1 MKTVKDFYNKTAA
14 EWSNELLKEKENRE
28 ILQKFIDCFVN
39 GGTIRPRILDLGCGA
54 GYDSKLLSE
63 YGAKVV
69 GVDLSDKQIEVAKQN
84 LPNGK
89 FFVGDITDKL
99 DNLGKFDGVLCLATI
114 MHIDIEKMKST
125 FENIANILHE
135 GGLLL
140 ISAFDGV
147 GKNVNK
153 SYVKVNN
160 EIYDQNFNN
169 YNAEAV
175 CTFAHP
181 HLKLVDTWKFD
192 DFDEGWRYYVF
203 TKTNSRS

>member
-1 MKTVKDFYNKTAA
+1 MKTIKEFYNKTATA
-14 EWSNELLKEKENRE
+14 WSDDCLKEKENKE
-28 ILQKFIDCFVN
+28 VIQKFMDCFIN
-39 GGTIRPRILDLGCGA
+39 GGTASPRILDLGCGA

-63 YGAKVV
+63 YGARVV
-69 GVDLSDKQIEVAKQN
+69 GVDISDKQIEIAKQN
-84 LPNGK
+84 LSSGK

-114 MHIDIEKMKST
+114 MHVDIEKMKTT
-125 FENIANILHE
+125 FENISNILHE

-140 ISAFDGV
+140 LSAYDGV
-147 GKNVNK
+147 GKNIKK

-160 EIYDQNFNN
+160 EMFDQNFNN
-169 YNAEAV
+169 YNAETI

-181 HLKLVDTWKFD
+181 ELKLVDTWMFD

-203 TKTNSRS
+203 LKTK